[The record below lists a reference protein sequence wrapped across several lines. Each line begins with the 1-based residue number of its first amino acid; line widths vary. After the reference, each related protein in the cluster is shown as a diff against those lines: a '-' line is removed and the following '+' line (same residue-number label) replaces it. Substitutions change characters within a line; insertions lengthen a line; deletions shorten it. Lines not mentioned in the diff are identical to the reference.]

1 MMEFQVLFNVAL
13 SVVMMLS
20 GWMIRSVYDAISKLR
35 SDQAQLERLLYADF
49 VKKDDYREDIREIKS
64 MLSGIFNKLD
74 NKEDKK

>member
-1 MMEFQVLFNVAL
+1 MDFQVLFNVAL

-20 GWMIRSVYDAISKLR
+20 GWMIRSVYDAINKLR
-35 SDQAQLERLLYADF
+35 NDQVQLERLMYADF
-49 VKKDDYREDIREIKS
+49 VKKEDFREDIREIKN

>member
-1 MMEFQVLFNVAL
+1 MDFQIAFNLAL

-20 GWMIRSVYDAISKLR
+20 GWMIRSVYDAINKLR
-35 SDQAQLERLLYADF
+35 NDQVQLERLMYADF
-49 VKKDDYREDIREIKS
+49 VKKEDFREDIREIKS

>member
-1 MMEFQVLFNVAL
+1 MDFQIAFNLAL

-20 GWMIRSVYDAISKLR
+20 GWMIRCVYDAINKLR
-35 SDQAQLERLLYADF
+35 NDQVQLERLMYADF

>member
-1 MMEFQVLFNVAL
+1 MDFQVLFNISL

-20 GWMIRSVYDAISKLR
+20 GWMIRSVYDAINKLR
-35 SDQAQLERLLYADF
+35 QDVAQVERGMYRDF